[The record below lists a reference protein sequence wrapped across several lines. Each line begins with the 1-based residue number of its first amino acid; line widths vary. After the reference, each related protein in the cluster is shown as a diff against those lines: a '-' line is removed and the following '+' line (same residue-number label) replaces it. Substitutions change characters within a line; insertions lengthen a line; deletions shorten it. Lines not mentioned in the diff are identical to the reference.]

1 MADVNGTPEFVLK
14 LKDALAKNLRKV
26 GILRGKIEFEP
37 VPGTKLYRF
46 VVLAKSFEDMG
57 HTERQDLVWRIADRV
72 LSKDEQL
79 CISMILTM
87 TSDEYAPKKL
97 RRT

>member
-1 MADVNGTPEFVLK
+1 MADLNGPPEFVLK
-14 LKDALAKNLRKV
+14 LKDALAKNLRSV
-26 GILRGKIEFEP
+26 GIQRSKIEFES
-37 VPGTKLYRF
+37 VPSTKLYRF
-46 VVLAKSFEDMG
+46 VVLAKGFEDMG

-87 TSDEYAPKKL
+87 TSDEYAPKRQ
-97 RRT
+97 RRA

>member
-1 MADVNGTPEFVLK
+1 MADVNGPPEFVLR
-14 LKDALAKNLRKV
+14 LKDALAKNLRMV
-26 GILRGKIEFEP
+26 GIHRSKIEFES
-37 VPGTKLYRF
+37 VPRTKLHRF
-46 VVLAKSFEDMG
+46 VVLAKGFEGMG

-87 TSDEYAPKKL
+87 TSDEYAPKE
-97 RRT
+97 